1 MGVQNFAELRQA
13 QLLYVDKIALI
24 FDLVKAPKG
33 FYFLSRPRRF
43 GKSLLLS
50 TIESLFKEGL
60 THFKGLAI
68 ERLWTEKET
77 YPVIH
82 LDLSKCTMFNSLE
95 EFKTLYEGIVVNGF
109 SAAGIPIPEP
119 TFANEP
125 LSLRLDRFFLQ
136 LPSSVKPVILIDE
149 YDAPLNFCL
158 DKKQLLKQVSELL
171 TLFYITIKSYAG
183 KLRFFFVT
191 GICKYQELRVFSSGT
206 FIKDISMSARFAT
219 LLGYTEEELLLYFRP
234 LIQNAATS
242 NGMSFDECF
251 MKMKQN
257 YDGFCFDENGKTHV
271 LVPWST
277 LNYLNAPEDGFKNYW
292 YESGGQPEILIK
304 YLQEHAIKKP
314 EDYGQDLV
322 VDYESLR
329 MSQGFELQN
338 DLSLLAHTGY
348 ITVKKK
354 INDAF
359 ALMNYPN
366 LEVSKSMA
374 TLFARKF
381 FPQNLNTE
389 LILSFS
395 QGNTQS
401 IVKQINEL
409 LLSIPH
415 LGHPVNNESILR
427 MLLGFTLVTGGFE
440 VNYEAVNALGRSDL
454 EVRCGDLYY
463 VIELKF
469 AREGDDQ
476 KNLLEKAIAQ
486 VKEKH
491 YGEQNHTELTHIR
504 IALVFSEKEKIFTEY
519 AVF

>member
-1 MGVQNFAELRQA
+1 M
-13 QLLYVDKIALI
+13 
-24 FDLVKAPKG
+24 
-33 FYFLSRPRRF
+33 
-43 GKSLLLS
+43 
-50 TIESLFKEGL
+50 
-60 THFKGLAI
+60 
-68 ERLWTEKET
+68 
-77 YPVIH
+77 
-82 LDLSKCTMFNSLE
+82 
-95 EFKTLYEGIVVNGF
+95 
-109 SAAGIPIPEP
+109 
-119 TFANEP
+119 
-125 LSLRLDRFFLQ
+125 
-136 LPSSVKPVILIDE
+136 
-149 YDAPLNFCL
+149 
-158 DKKQLLKQVSELL
+158 
-171 TLFYITIKSYAG
+171 
-183 KLRFFFVT
+183 
-191 GICKYQELRVFSSGT
+191 
-206 FIKDISMSARFAT
+206 
-219 LLGYTEEELLLYFRP
+219 
-234 LIQNAATS
+234 
-242 NGMSFDECF
+242 
-251 MKMKQN
+251 
-257 YDGFCFDENGKTHV
+257 
-271 LVPWST
+271 
-277 LNYLNAPEDGFKNYW
+277 
-292 YESGGQPEILIK
+292 
-304 YLQEHAIKKP
+304 QEHAIKKP